1 MKIGFHASH
10 EQFKPSELLN
20 LVKLAEKTGF
30 NTAMCSDHFHPWGKN
45 QGECGFAW
53 TWLGAAL
60 NATSLPFGVV
70 TSPGQRYHP
79 AILAQAAATLGEMFP
94 DRFWIAVG
102 SGQLLNEGITGER
115 WPAKTERNERL
126 KESAAIMKA
135 LWSGGTVT
143 YRGYINIEDA
153 TLYTRPK
160 KSPLLIGAAISVET
174 AEWIGGWADG
184 LITTSKPKEEL
195 QNIIKAFHRGGGK
208 GNPIYIKAQLSYD
221 ETEEKALNGAW
232 EQWKTNA
239 FKNRVQTEL
248 KIPEQ
253 FDDASELVKPEDIHA
268 KVYISADIEDHIK
281 KLEEYTK
288 LGFEHIY
295 LHNVNRSQ
303 KKFIE
308 DFGRQVIPALQIR

>member
-10 EQFKPSELLN
+10 EQFKPSELLK
-20 LVKLAEKTGF
+20 LVQLAEKVGF

-45 QGECGFAW
+45 QGESGFAW

-70 TSPGQRYHP
+70 NAPGQRYHP
-79 AILAQAAATLGEMFP
+79 AIIAQAAATICEMFP
-94 DRFWIAVG
+94 DRFWMAVG
-102 SGQLLNEGITGER
+102 SGQLLNEGITGKR
-115 WPAKTERNERL
+115 WPGKVERNERL
-126 KESAAIMKA
+126 KESAAIMKS
-135 LWSGGTVT
+135 LWAGGTVT
-143 YRGYINIEDA
+143 YRGYVNIEDA

-160 KSPLLIGAAISVET
+160 NPPLLMGAAISAET
-174 AEWIGGWADG
+174 AEWVGGWADG
-184 LITTSKPKEEL
+184 LITTPKPKKEL
-195 QNIIKAFHRGGGK
+195 KKVVKAYHRGGGK
-208 GNPIYIKAQLSYD
+208 GRPMYLKAQVSYD
-221 ETEEKALNGAW
+221 KTGEKALKGAW

-239 FKNRVQTEL
+239 FKNSVQTEL

-253 FDDASELVKPEDIHA
+253 FDDASELVTPRDICQ
-268 KVYISADIEDHIK
+268 KVHISTDIEDHIK
-281 KLEEYTK
+281 WLEEYFK

-308 DFGRQVIPALQIR
+308 DFGEHVIPALLK

>member
-10 EQFKPSELLN
+10 EQFKPGELLN
-20 LVKLAEKTGF
+20 LVQSAEKAGF
-30 NTAMCSDHFHPWGKN
+30 NSAMCSDHFHPWGKS

-53 TWLGAAL
+53 SWLGAAL

-94 DRFWIAVG
+94 GRFWVAVG

-115 WPAKTERNERL
+115 WPTKVERNERL

-135 LWSGGTVT
+135 LWAGGTVT
-143 YRGYINIEDA
+143 YRGHINIEEA
-153 TLYTRPK
+153 TLYTRPE
-160 KSPLLIGAAISVET
+160 KSPLLIGAAISAET

-184 LITTSKPKEEL
+184 LITTSKPKKEL
-195 QNIIKAFHRGGGK
+195 QSIIKAFNRGGGK
-208 GNPIYIKAQLSYD
+208 GNPIYLKAQLSYD
-221 ETEEKALNGAW
+221 ETEEAALNGAW

-253 FDDASELVKPEDIHA
+253 FEDASELVRPQDIHE

-281 KLEEYTK
+281 RIEEYSK

-295 LHNVNRSQ
+295 IHNVNRNQ

-308 DFGRQVIPALQIR
+308 DFGCHLIPALQTK